1 MNYKIFRIV
10 DKILNKV
17 DIILNICLYISS
29 MKETFGS
36 KLKAIRRSKNVS
48 QRDLANAVGCDYTY
62 ISKIENDRLP
72 PPAVETIMKISDA
85 LQIPSEI
92 LLAPSGKV
100 TSEVKDVMS
109 NPEAIKFMQE
119 VHQMNLSEE
128 EWKSL
133 HSKLKSLR

>member
-1 MNYKIFRIV
+1 
-10 DKILNKV
+10 
-17 DIILNICLYISS
+17 

-36 KLKAIRRSKNVS
+36 ILKASRRSKNIS
-48 QRDLANAVGCDYTY
+48 QRELADAVGCDFTY

-72 PPAVETIMKISDA
+72 SPATEIIKKISEV
-85 LQIPSEI
+85 LQLPSEI
-92 LLAPSGKV
+92 LLAHSGKV
-100 TSEVKDVMS
+100 TSEMKDVMS

-133 HSKLKSLR
+133 QSQLKSLR